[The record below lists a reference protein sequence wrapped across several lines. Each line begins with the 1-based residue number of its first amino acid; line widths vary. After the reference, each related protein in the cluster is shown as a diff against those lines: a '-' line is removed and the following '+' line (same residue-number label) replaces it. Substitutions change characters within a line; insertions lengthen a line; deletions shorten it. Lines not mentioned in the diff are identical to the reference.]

1 MVLRRRRDTDR
12 ELSTARTPLLRKERP
27 QGRYYGIP
35 CDAEPVYAGWWRWPR
50 AKLAGPG
57 FTDDICPGHRSG
69 VLILLLML
77 LWIFKKEK
85 NPLKHKLCWLNI
97 VWKVSFCGTFYCH
110 CCSYFIRLVRH
121 SLFVNQ
127 AMESRIACV
136 FWWEHA
142 LGLRTLCYV
151 EHFVLSFSKWMCYVY
166 FALTSLQTA
175 GCFCFGDQLLV
186 VQRHFL
192 CIWLWYLTFAVL
204 MF

>member
-57 FTDDICPGHRSG
+57 FTDDMSWSSLDTDIEAVCLYCCLCSCG
-69 VLILLLML
+69 
-77 LWIFKKEK
+77 FKKKEK

-97 VWKVSFCGTFYCH
+97 VWKVYFCGTFYCH
-110 CCSYFIRLVRH
+110 WCSYFIRLVRR

-127 AMESRIACV
+127 AMESRVACV
-136 FWWEHA
+136 FWWERA

-151 EHFVLSFSKWMCYVY
+151 EHFVLSFSKWMCYV
-166 FALTSLQTA
+166 FILHSHLCRLLGVSALVISY
-175 GCFCFGDQLLV
+175 
-186 VQRHFL
+186 
-192 CIWLWYLTFAVL
+192 WLYKDIFYAFDCGT
-204 MF
+204 